1 MIEIHAFST
10 PNSIKV
16 PVALEEMGIAYEL
29 KRVNVRQ
36 GEQKSDSFLSLN
48 ANGKVPVLVDPH
60 GPNGQRLVLTES
72 AAILI
77 YLAEKSQTLLLASGA
92 ARARVFEQL
101 FFHASGVGPAFGQSG
116 FFQKQAAEHVPFAI
130 ARFSTEANRVMVVL
144 NDVLATSK
152 FTAGDEYTIADIAHF
167 GWLWRSEFA
176 GIDLNEFPHT
186 RRWYDAVLA
195 RPAVARA
202 VQRVTALVPQASTN

>member
-60 GPNGQRLVLTES
+60 GPN
-72 AAILI
+72 
-77 YLAEKSQTLLLASGA
+77 
-92 ARARVFEQL
+92 
-101 FFHASGVGPAFGQSG
+101 
-116 FFQKQAAEHVPFAI
+116 
-130 ARFSTEANRVMVVL
+130 
-144 NDVLATSK
+144 
-152 FTAGDEYTIADIAHF
+152 
-167 GWLWRSEFA
+167 
-176 GIDLNEFPHT
+176 
-186 RRWYDAVLA
+186 
-195 RPAVARA
+195 
-202 VQRVTALVPQASTN
+202 